1 MSKLFK
7 LGGLTTFLTN
17 LEARGESKGNHSGGF
32 KCLHKGKYF
41 TFILVTTPYFSP
53 YFPSILPL
61 FLSFSLSPS
70 LFSRP
75 CSDYHMLPSLL
86 LFAMTLTLP
95 RAESPLFI
103 ISTHCDLLAR
113 LTRDS
118 DATHL
123 DSLYAPFPL
132 THSLSVV
139 YINPVNYF

>member
-1 MSKLFK
+1 MSLLHSFPFAHSLYLELCSHLCSSVYINPCKLSTGSPVLISSICYNPLF
-7 LGGLTTFLTN
+7 
-17 LEARGESKGNHSGGF
+17 
-32 KCLHKGKYF
+32 
-41 TFILVTTPYFSP
+41 FSP
-53 YFPSILPL
+53 FPSIFPL
-61 FLSFSLSPS
+61 FLPFSLNSPLVLAP
-70 LFSRP
+70 LFH
-75 CSDYHMLPSLL
+75 YHMPSSPL

-139 YINPVNYF
+139 YINPVNYL